1 MFDKLLKLNKKIKS
15 KIYFDYDVGKLT
27 WFRTGGKSKVFII
40 VENEEELEILINN
53 ISEFN
58 YLIVGAAS
66 NLLVRDKGYN
76 GVIIKLGK
84 NFNNIQIKE
93 DYVEVGASIL
103 DINLAKYAKY
113 NLINDFEFFSGIPGS
128 IGGAIKMNAGCF
140 GFETKDILN
149 KVIFFDSAGKK
160 NEVNADTINL
170 KYRSSNLKDS
180 DIITSAKFKLSYG
193 DKHIIEDRLSTIK
206 LQRESKQPIKEKTS
220 GSTFKNPL
228 NNFAAKLIEESGCK
242 GMESGDAIVSLKHS
256 NFLINRGKATATD
269 IENLGHKIIEKVF
282 KKFNILL
289 EWEIRVVGE

>member
-84 NFNNIQIKE
+84 NFNNIEIKE

-103 DINLAKYAKY
+103 DINLAKYAKH

-170 KYRSSNLKDS
+170 KYRSSNLEDS